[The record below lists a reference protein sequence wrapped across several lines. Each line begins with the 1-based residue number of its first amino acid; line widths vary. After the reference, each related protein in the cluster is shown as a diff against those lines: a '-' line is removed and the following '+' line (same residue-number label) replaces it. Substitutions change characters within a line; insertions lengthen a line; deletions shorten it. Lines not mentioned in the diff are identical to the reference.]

1 MNTKPLEG
9 MKALM
14 RRLIA
19 GAAMVA
25 AAAAVN
31 GQNYNLDWSSVDG
44 GGGTST
50 GGVYVVSGTIGQADA
65 GSMSGGVYALDGGF
79 WSLVSVVQTPGAP
92 LLAIYPTP
100 TNAVLVVWPSPS
112 TGYSLQQNGDVN
124 TTNWVGVPQTPSD
137 NGTVKSILV
146 SPASGRTFYRLVK

>member
-1 MNTKPLEG
+1 M
-9 MKALM
+9 
-14 RRLIA
+14 IA
-19 GAAMVA
+19 AVA
-25 AAAAVN
+25 VVN
-31 GQNYNLDWSSVDG
+31 GQNYTLDWSSVDG

-65 GSMSGGVYALDGGF
+65 GSMSGGVYTLEGGF

-100 TNAVLVVWPSPS
+100 TNAVLVVWPSAS
-112 TGYSLQQNGDVN
+112 SGYLLQQNIDLN

-137 NGTVKSILV
+137 NGTVKSIVV
-146 SPASGRTFYRLVK
+146 SPAFGRKFYRLVKP

>member
-1 MNTKPLEG
+1 

-14 RRLIA
+14 RRLTA
-19 GAAMVA
+19 GAALIA
-25 AAAAVN
+25 AVAAVN

-50 GGVYVVSGTIGQADA
+50 GGVYVVSGTIGQPDA
-65 GSMSGGVYALDGGF
+65 GSMSGGVYTLNGGF

-92 LLAIYPTP
+92 LLAIYPTR

-112 TGYSLQQNGDVN
+112 TGYSLQQNADVN
-124 TTNWVGVPQTPSD
+124 TTNWVGVLQTPSD
-137 NGTVKSILV
+137 NGTVKSIV
-146 SPASGRTFYRLVK
+146 ISPASGRKFYRLLK